1 MRCRFTLNLCLFN
14 EHNFSYK
21 PEQNE
26 TRSWGGGSECACV
39 TAERYLMFGDAF
51 GSQG

>member
-14 EHNFSYK
+14 E